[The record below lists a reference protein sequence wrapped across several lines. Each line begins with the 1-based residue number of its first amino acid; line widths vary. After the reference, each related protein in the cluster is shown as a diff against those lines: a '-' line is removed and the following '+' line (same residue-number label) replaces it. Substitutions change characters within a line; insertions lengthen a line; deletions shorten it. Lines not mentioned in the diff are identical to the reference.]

1 LSGQGSGGG
10 GALVLLLG
18 LWLVAV
24 VFVVSRLGDEPAPE
38 ALPSV
43 EPATPSPTP
52 DLTFGIAC
60 ETDAD
65 CDAPATRAEMAGAID
80 SILGLAPTTDN
91 TFTDDDGIAQ
101 EPAINRM
108 AAAGLIGGCSETTF
122 CPDASA
128 TRAQLAAILVRSFPV
143 PAGTENAFDDDDGH
157 IHEAAINAVA
167 AAGFSGG
174 CGERRFCPDDPVSRQ
189 ELRDLLGRIV
199 GVLPAAPAAPE
210 PSS

>member
-24 VFVVSRLGDEPAPE
+24 VFVVSRLGDEPTPE
-38 ALPSV
+38 AVPSV
-43 EPATPSPTP
+43 DLATPSPTP
-52 DLTFGIAC
+52 DLTFGIPC
-60 ETDAD
+60 ETAAD

-80 SILGLAPTTDN
+80 SLLGLAPTPDN
-91 TFTDDDGIAQ
+91 PFTDDDGIQQ
-101 EPAINRM
+101 EAAINRM
-108 AAAGLIGGCSETTF
+108 AAAGNIGGCGETTF

-128 TRAQLAAILVRSFPV
+128 TRAQLAAILVRSFGV

-157 IHEAAINAVA
+157 IHEAAIDAVA

-189 ELRDLLGRIV
+189 ELRDLLSRILE
-199 GVLPAAPAAPE
+199 VLPEASAEPE
-210 PSS
+210 PSA